1 MEDIDYELTLIE
13 AEEDQDIV
21 CWDGS
26 DDEDTSVADA
36 AQEVLDSF

>member
-21 CWDGS
+21 CWDP